1 VANLQR
7 VHSTKWDGFEPEYAL
22 LGGVLK
28 QAVKDTLQ
36 TANESLQ
43 VEALEFLQICAPTV
57 ADKLRKRA
65 DNGKPV

>member
-1 VANLQR
+1 VANQQN
-7 VHSTKWDGFEPEYAL
+7 KWDGFEPEYAL

-28 QAVKDTLQ
+28 QAVKDAEQ
-36 TANESLQ
+36 TDNEGLQ
-43 VEALEFLQICAPTV
+43 VEAWQFLEICAPTV

>member
-1 VANLQR
+1 MANQR
-7 VHSTKWDGFEPEYAL
+7 NKWDGFDPEYAL

-43 VEALEFLQICAPTV
+43 VEAWQFLEICAPTV
-57 ADKLRKRA
+57 ADKVRKGLT
-65 DNGKPV
+65 NGKPV